1 MYLVKKF
8 SLLTALHTL
17 QTVEQMLHGLLLA
30 RPYLPFAGLSLVGGF
45 VIGVV
50 LKHL

>member
-30 RPYLPFAGLSLVGGF
+30 RPYLPFAAVSLVGGF
-45 VIGVV
+45 VIGIVITRI
-50 LKHL
+50 